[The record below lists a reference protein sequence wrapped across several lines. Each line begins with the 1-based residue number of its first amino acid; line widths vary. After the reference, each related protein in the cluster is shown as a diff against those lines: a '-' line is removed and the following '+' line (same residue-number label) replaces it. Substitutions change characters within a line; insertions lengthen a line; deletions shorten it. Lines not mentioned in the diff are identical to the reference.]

1 MKYKKW
7 QDGEDY
13 LERYFL
19 WCNPIT
25 GRYRLTI
32 VKFLTHVLA
41 ALLGHGLTTE
51 LALKNIAK
59 IREEEEN
66 QDETD

>member
-1 MKYKKW
+1 MKYRKW
-7 QDGEDY
+7 QDGENY

-25 GRYRLTI
+25 GKYRLTI
-32 VKFLTHVLA
+32 AKFLTHVLA
-41 ALLGHGLTTE
+41 AFCWNMVLRPNL
-51 LALKNIAK
+51 K

-66 QDETD
+66 QDETN